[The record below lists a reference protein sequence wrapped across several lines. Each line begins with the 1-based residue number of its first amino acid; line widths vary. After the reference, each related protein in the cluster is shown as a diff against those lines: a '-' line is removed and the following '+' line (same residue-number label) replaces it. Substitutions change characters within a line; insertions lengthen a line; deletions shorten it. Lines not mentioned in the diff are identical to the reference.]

1 MAQISLSMRIPA
13 SQRIRV
19 KLPILETVKQA
30 WIQYFS
36 FFILI
41 WLIIYQTT
49 LGYAFKNNV
58 VETTTSSEIHKV
70 NKNYLLQNPVQH
82 KK

>member
-1 MAQISLSMRIPA
+1 MAQISLQMRIPY
-13 SQRIRV
+13 SQRILI
-19 KLPILETVKQA
+19 KLPILETIKLA

-41 WLIIYQTT
+41 WLVIYQTA

-58 VETTTSSEIHKV
+58 VETTTSSEIHKT
-70 NKNYLLQNPVQH
+70 NKNYLL
-82 KK
+82 

>member
-1 MAQISLSMRIPA
+1 MAQISLNMRIPQ

-19 KLPILETVKQA
+19 KLPILETIKQA

-36 FFILI
+36 FFILV
-41 WLIIYQTT
+41 WLVIYQMT
-49 LGYAFKNNV
+49 LGYAFKNNIV
-58 VETTTSSEIHKV
+58 DSTTSSEIHKT

-82 KK
+82 LK

>member
-1 MAQISLSMRIPA
+1 MRVPY

-19 KLPILETVKQA
+19 KLPFLETVKLA

-41 WLIIYQTT
+41 WLILYQVT
-49 LGYAFKNNV
+49 LGYAFKNNIL
-58 VETTTSSEIHKV
+58 ETTTSSEIHKT
-70 NKNYLLQNPVQH
+70 NKNYLLRNTV
-82 KK
+82 KKYE

>member
-1 MAQISLSMRIPA
+1 MAQISLNMRIPQ

-36 FFILI
+36 FFILV
-41 WLIIYQTT
+41 WLVIYQTT
-49 LGYAFKNNV
+49 LGYAFKNNIV
-58 VETTTSSEIHKV
+58 DSTTSSEIHKT
-70 NKNYLLQNPVQH
+70 NKNYLLQNPV
-82 KK
+82 